1 MGLREK
7 LQHDLHDAMR
17 ARDDLRKA
25 ALRMVLLSVQLAEAD
40 SGPVNDEQIIALIQK
55 EVKRREEALEL
66 VQQAGRMDL
75 VATDTAELDILRAY
89 LPEPLS
95 MESLTALAR
104 TAIAEVNAQ
113 SPADLGKVMQVLM
126 PRLKGQA
133 EGRLVNQVVRDLLTS

>member
-7 LQHDLHDAMR
+7 LQHDLQDAMR

-25 ALRMVLLSVQLAEAD
+25 ALRMVILSVQLAEAD

-95 MESLTALAR
+95 MESLTELAR
-104 TAIAEVNAQ
+104 VAIAEVNAQ

-133 EGRLVNQVVRDLLTS
+133 EGRLVNKVVRDLLTS

>member
-7 LQHDLHDAMR
+7 LQHDLQDAMR
-17 ARDDLRKA
+17 ARDDQRKA
-25 ALRMVLLSVQLAEAD
+25 ALRMVILSVQLAEAD

-95 MESLTALAR
+95 MESLVELAR
-104 TAIAEVNAQ
+104 TAIAEVSAQ

-133 EGRLVNQVVRDLLTS
+133 DGRLVNQVVRDLLTN